1 MNKSFGYSQAVIA
14 ALAMNAMS
22 DGAESAPTTFVGKE
36 FKFGFKT
43 PEIVVR
49 DEDGKEISR
58 SKGEAHPAVKAVLP
72 VPTVEELQVYLSQLG
87 KTQTVGDREV
97 PTIESKV
104 AALIVE
110 AVQDMIF
117 QAGRAQINEF
127 LEKNQD
133 KPEARFTATDF
144 DLSRLSLEYIASLER
159 AQRGAWAP
167 SEQDLEAFC
176 TEYTNVFVHE
186 VQYDPKKVKVHCDQY
201 KKGFIKIKAD
211 KVALGKMAEFLTIW
225 ASKASEAAASD
236 HEATYNWLANRIKKY
251 QAAEEKNY
259 ADAL

>member
-1 MNKSFGYSQAVIA
+1 MTKSVIYSQAVLA
-14 ALAMNAMS
+14 ALAMSAMS
-22 DGAESAPTTFVGKE
+22 DGAETAPTAFTGKE

-87 KTQTVGDREV
+87 QTQMQGDKEV
-97 PTIESKV
+97 PTVASKV
-104 AALIVE
+104 AALILE
-110 AVQDMIF
+110 AVQDLVY
-117 QAGRAQINEF
+117 QAARAQINEF
-127 LEKNQD
+127 LDKNAE

-167 SEQDLEAFC
+167 TDADLEAFC

-201 KKGFIKIKAD
+201 KKGFAKIKAD

-225 ASKASEAAASD
+225 ASKASEAAAAD